1 YISAYLSSVLP
12 YLGLTPS
19 YETEKQQMPALT
31 GLSKKEAIDRLR
43 SLGISYEVVGEGSAV
58 LSQDPA
64 AGALLHAEH
73 GKAIL
78 YLDETVSLTKVP
90 SLVGKTFSEAVSALL
105 SSGLNLTVQGVSQ
118 GSEVS
123 KSAHVIS
130 QSLPPGQSVA
140 RGTEIILYVLHT
152 NDSD

>member
-1 YISAYLSSVLP
+1 MLN
-12 YLGLTPS
+12 
-19 YETEKQQMPALT
+19 
-31 GLSKKEAIDRLR
+31 
-43 SLGISYEVVGEGSAV
+43 
-58 LSQDPA
+58 
-64 AGALLHAEH
+64 GALLHAEH

-78 YLDETVSLTKVP
+78 YLDDTVSLTKVP